1 MALDFELLD
10 SSGNINTF
18 DWQAF
23 FLDLADQLLSLALKL
38 AYGIAILIVGW
49 IVVTILLAVI
59 RRVVKKMRWDETLK
73 RWLLNVVN
81 VLLKVVLFTIVI
93 GSIGIEVVS
102 FTALISAMG
111 MAIGLALSGIVQNF
125 MAGVMIIALKPIRVG
140 EWIRVSGV
148 EGVVQDTAITFTTI
162 VSFNRQAHIIP
173 NDAIINGVVTNFSRK
188 DKRRL
193 DLSFTIS
200 YREDIDRARDAVLA
214 ELLTDERVLRA
225 PRPLV
230 TVEDVDGA
238 QIKLN
243 VMPWIKTPDPFQ
255 YMGILWDMYGHILD
269 GIQKCDLAVG
279 TIVEDAVYHYG
290 PAPAAPKP
298 REKTVFELEQSLVI
312 SDRDSDSDSD
322 HHKKHHLRIPLRH
335 RKHKKL
341 GDAAAVPGT
350 ASPDPT
356 AAPDAAGG
364 TTTTTT
370 TVAADSDGEVTPAA
384 ASALPGGV
392 AKGDSAYD
400 AAAAAEREDEEEQE
414 EEGRRSHRRKDRK
427 KRRKSSSRSRSR
439 GETPADDTVEL
450 DSMQ

>member
-1 MALDFELLD
+1 MGLDFELLD

-23 FLDLADQLLSLALKL
+23 FLDMADQLLSLALKL
-38 AYGIAILIVGW
+38 AYGIVILIVGW
-49 IVVTILLAVI
+49 IVVSILLAII
-59 RRVVKKMRWDETLK
+59 RRVLKKLHWDETLK
-73 RWLLNVVN
+73 RWLVNVVN

-93 GSIGIEVVS
+93 GSIGIEVMS

-173 NDAIINGVVTNFSRK
+173 NDSIINGVVTNFSRK

-200 YREDIDRARDAVLA
+200 YREDIDRARDAVLT
-214 ELLTDERVLRA
+214 ELLTDERVLRT

-230 TVEDVDGA
+230 TVEEVDGA

-269 GIQKCDLAVG
+269 GIQKCDIAVG
-279 TIVEDAVYHYG
+279 TIVEDAVYHFG
-290 PAPAAPKP
+290 PAPDAPKP
-298 REKTVFELEQSLVI
+298 REKTVFELEQTLII
-312 SDRDSDSDSD
+312 SDRDSDSDSE
-322 HHKKHHLRIPLRH
+322 HHKKHHLRIPLRR

-341 GDAAAVPGT
+341 GDAGAVPGSAT
-350 ASPDPT
+350 PDP
-356 AAPDAAGG
+356 
-364 TTTTTT
+364 TTTTT
-370 TVAADSDGEVTPAA
+370 AATPTPGVSDVDDGDDDDDHGNKPAG
-384 ASALPGGV
+384 ASALPGG
-392 AKGDSAYD
+392 AAFD
-400 AAAAAEREDEEEQE
+400 AAASAAAADHEETEEKEQE
-414 EEGRRSHRRKDRK
+414 KRRRKDRK
-427 KRRKSSSRSRSR
+427 KKRKSSSRSRSR
-439 GETPADDTVEL
+439 GPTSGDDSTVEL
-450 DSMQ
+450 DDMQ